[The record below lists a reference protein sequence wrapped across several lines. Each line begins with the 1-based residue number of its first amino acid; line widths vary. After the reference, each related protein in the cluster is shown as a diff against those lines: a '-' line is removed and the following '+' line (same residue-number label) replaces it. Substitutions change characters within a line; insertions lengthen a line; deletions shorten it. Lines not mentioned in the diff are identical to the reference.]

1 MILYKKIFHSYNL
14 AMKASLL
21 IAFYL
26 FFSFSLEGSECNVT
40 VPLKTFQPKF
50 AKFFKIDY
58 FKNFKIVH
66 VNKDQ
71 YLLSDHLNLG
81 CEFPMPQVRTPVK
94 RVVMMSTT
102 YLPALELLQVEKSLI
117 AFQGKRYIVSPSFAQ
132 DIIQEVAFKFNPES
146 LLGLKADLIMGYES
160 NLSAPKQRQI
170 FQSLKLPVVIN
181 KDFEETTPLGRA
193 EWLIFT
199 ASFYNQEE
207 KAQKIFN
214 LISND
219 YLGLKYLNA
228 KLTSRPKVLVGEIQ
242 NGYWVTAGGESDLGQ
257 MIADAG
263 GEMLLKKASTATQ
276 KISLEELSQLKMPV
290 EFWITHNSWNNH
302 ADLVGAQKKDSRYL
316 LITAK
321 NIYNNNLIKNKNM
334 FLDYWERGMQR
345 PDLVLADLTFLFH
358 PNHLPKHKLQWYQK
372 L

>member
-26 FFSFSLEGSECNVT
+26 FFSFSSEGSECNVS

-50 AKFFKIDY
+50 ARFFKIDY

-132 DIIQEVAFKFNPES
+132 DKIQEVAFKFNPES

-228 KLTSRPKVLVGEIQ
+228 KLTSKPKVLVGEIQ

-290 EFWITHNSWNNH
+290 EFWITHNSWNTH
-302 ADLVGAQKKDSRYL
+302 ADLVSAQKKDSRYL

-358 PNHLPKHKLQWYQK
+358 PNQLPKHKLQWYQK